1 MASQPHRS
9 PRGAY
14 SDEDMRKSLDRANK
28 ILDASKMLLVK
39 APQRRHKEPLD
50 ISNMFGQKSFILPA
64 EQTPE
69 RRSLSPISSQ
79 HPVCLQSTRKS
90 IESDLAEHIPR
101 SNIRNRGSTT
111 AYDLANRSGARAV
124 AANLNGT
131 TDPINV
137 RELSVNQLLAGS
149 RSERVRRLSQA
160 PAAAAVLPPPPALK
174 TKKKDR
180 VLQMFESDEQNFLA
194 EIPMNFQPSS
204 PPVCEKRSN
213 NNSNNVAQQK
223 YMDAARIPIEL
234 DDFGGEG
241 YLLSK

>member
-1 MASQPHRS
+1 
-9 PRGAY
+9 
-14 SDEDMRKSLDRANK
+14 
-28 ILDASKMLLVK
+28 MLLGQ
-39 APQRRHKEPLD
+39 AIQRRYKEPLD

-69 RRSLSPISSQ
+69 RRSLSPLSSR

-90 IESDLAEHIPR
+90 IESDLAEHIGRPSIR
-101 SNIRNRGSTT
+101 SRGSVT
-111 AYDLANRSGARAV
+111 AHDLPNRSGARAV

-131 TDPINV
+131 SDPINV
-137 RELSVNQLLAGS
+137 RDLSVNQLLAGS

-160 PAAAAVLPPPPALK
+160 PAAPPPAK
-174 TKKKDR
+174 NKKQDR
-180 VLQMFESDEQNFLA
+180 VLQMFESDERNFLA
-194 EIPMNFQPSS
+194 EIPMGFQPSS

-213 NNSNNVAQQK
+213 NRFQQHQPFT
-223 YMDAARIPIEL
+223 DAARIPIDL